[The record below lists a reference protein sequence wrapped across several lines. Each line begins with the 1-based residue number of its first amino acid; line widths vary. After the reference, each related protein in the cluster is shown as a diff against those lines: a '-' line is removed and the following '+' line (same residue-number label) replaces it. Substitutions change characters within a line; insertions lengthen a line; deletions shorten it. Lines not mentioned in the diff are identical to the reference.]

1 MTELIAEP
9 GVYDLTAEDYHRDP
23 VEGGSLSST
32 GARKL
37 LEMPPARWRYE
48 QAHPT
53 PPSAAMV
60 LGTAVHTL
68 VLGVGAKVVA
78 VESTSWQT
86 KVAKAAKAEAQAAGH
101 VALLRTE
108 YDRAKAMADAVKA
121 HPVAGA
127 LFSPER
133 GEAERVLVWRNA
145 ETGVTC
151 RAMVDHSPHEGAA
164 GRHVLVDLKTTE
176 DASPRG
182 IAKSVAR
189 YGYDRQAAFYLNG
202 YRTLRG
208 GDPAFLFVFVEK
220 APPHLVRVDQL
231 GLAELLAGADAN
243 RRAME
248 IYRDC
253 TESGVWPGY
262 EPEIGLISLP
272 AWALD
277 RHLEETR

>member
-1 MTELIAEP
+1 MTPIAEP
-9 GVYDLTAEDYHRDP
+9 GVYDIPAEQYHADP

-32 GARKL
+32 GARRL
-37 LEMPPARWRYE
+37 LDMPPARWQYE
-48 QAHPT
+48 RDHPT
-53 PPSAAMV
+53 PPTSAMI

-68 VLGVGAKVVA
+68 VLGAGPKVVA

-86 KVAKAAKAEAQAAGH
+86 KAAKAAKAEAQAAGH
-101 VALLRTE
+101 VALLRAE

-127 LFSPER
+127 LFSPAR
-133 GEAERVLVWRNA
+133 GKAEQVLVWRN
-145 ETGVTC
+145 EDTGVMC
-151 RAMVDHSPHEGAA
+151 RAMVDHMPHAGAA

-182 IAKSVAR
+182 VIRSVDR
-189 YGYDRQAAFYLNG
+189 YGYHRQAAFYLDG
-202 YRTLRG
+202 YRALRG

-220 APPHLVRVDQL
+220 APPHLVRVDEVGQP
-231 GLAELLAGADAN
+231 ELLAGADAN

-253 TESGVWPGY
+253 AEAGVWPGY
-262 EPEIGLISLP
+262 DPEIGLISLP
-272 AWALD
+272 TWALD
-277 RHLEETR
+277 RHLEEAR